1 MGRFRKYG
9 TENSEE
15 PLGDEEPVGDKAQEV
30 NWKIHWKRPSSRA
43 AATSRRYD

>member
-15 PLGDEEPVGDKAQEV
+15 PLGDEEPVGDKAQKTIGEKAQEV
-30 NWKIHWKRPSSRA
+30 N
-43 AATSRRYD
+43 